1 MLEDIQNALLEGDK
15 EEVERLVGQAL
26 EAGLPAARILDE
38 GLVAGMDRLGEM
50 FKNQE
55 VFIPE
60 VLVSSRAMQAGL
72 AKLEPLLV
80 RDNVQPRGVVAIGTV
95 KGDLHD
101 IGKNLVA
108 IMLRGAGYRIVD
120 LGTDVSPEQF
130 VAAARDQGANVVG
143 LSALLTTTMVH
154 MKNIIDALRAAGLT
168 MPVVVGG
175 APLTQDFADRVGAQ
189 GYAPDAASAVTLVN
203 GLVSRAVGS
212 KKLS

>member
-1 MLEDIQNALLEGDK
+1 MFEDIQDALLEGNKD
-15 EEVERLVGQAL
+15 EVERLVRQAV
-26 EAGLPAARILDE
+26 EAGTPAARILDE

-50 FKNQE
+50 FKNNE
-55 VFIPE
+55 IFIPE
-60 VLVSSRAMQAGL
+60 VLVASRAMQAGL
-72 AKLEPLLV
+72 VKLEPLLV
-80 RDNVQPRGVVAIGTV
+80 KENVQPRGLVAIGTV

-120 LGTDVSPEQF
+120 LGTDASPEKF
-130 VAAARDQGANVVG
+130 VAAARDNGVHVVG

-154 MKNIIDALRAAGLT
+154 MKSIIDALRSAGLT

-175 APLTQDFADRVGAQ
+175 APLTQDFADRIGAQ

-203 GLVSRAVGS
+203 SLVARTPRSGA
-212 KKLS
+212 K